1 MARWREYLGPV
12 EAHVD
17 RAGAPAAAAAAPRDH
32 VAVVPAEL
40 AAGCRGWPVSAVSL
54 IATIIQTAWAVF
66 LSRMTGQVTV
76 VFGETVSGRPA
87 DLEGADQMVGL
98 FINTVPVVV
107 TVDDDVTLGELLDTV
122 QHDKTTPLDHHHIG
136 LVEITATTAHRVLF
150 DTLTVCE
157 SYPLMPRR

>member
-1 MARWREYLGPV
+1 MWRWCPLSWRRGQRLARE
-12 EAHVD
+12 
-17 RAGAPAAAAAAPRDH
+17 
-32 VAVVPAEL
+32 
-40 AAGCRGWPVSAVSL
+40 RGVT

-107 TVDDDVTLGELLDTV
+107 TV
-122 QHDKTTPLDHHHIG
+122 
-136 LVEITATTAHRVLF
+136 R
-150 DTLTVCE
+150 
-157 SYPLMPRR
+157 